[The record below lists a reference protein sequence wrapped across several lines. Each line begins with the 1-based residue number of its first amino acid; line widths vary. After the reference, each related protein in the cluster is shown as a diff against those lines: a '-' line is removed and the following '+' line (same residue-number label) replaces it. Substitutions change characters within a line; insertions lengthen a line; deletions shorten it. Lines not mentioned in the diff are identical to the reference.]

1 MKNENQYRF
10 NLQFT
15 AHSDDELRV
24 GEFLSS
30 LGRRKSSII
39 IAAVIEY
46 LDNHPDFSSES
57 SRIRISTVSA
67 EQLEAKIRTI
77 IDEKL
82 SVLPA
87 DNISKVKPV
96 AEPEEIGCDNSDIM
110 DMLDDLELFSGI

>member
-15 AHSDDELRV
+15 AHSDDEIRV

-30 LGRRKSSII
+30 LGRRKSFII

-57 SRIRISTVSA
+57 SRIRITSVSA

-110 DMLDDLELFSGI
+110 DMLDDL